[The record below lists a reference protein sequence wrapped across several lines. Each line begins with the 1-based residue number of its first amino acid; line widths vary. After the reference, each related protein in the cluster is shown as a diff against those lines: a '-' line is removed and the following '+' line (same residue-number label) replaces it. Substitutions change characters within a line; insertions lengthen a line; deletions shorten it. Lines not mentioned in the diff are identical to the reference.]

1 MRLRHKLVLVFLA
14 ATLLPLAAILW
25 MSSALMSRS
34 LAFVATDEVGVLAT
48 SLERVG
54 REYYRQARQHLK
66 DDAASGRLAPER
78 LDASSRTQWPKPLQ
92 QFWDSTDAER
102 FILSEPVGDRL
113 HYAVRRGDE
122 AWIYSADLD
131 GVRMAEITRQIRE
144 ARTRAGDLRQRNLP
158 RGFTLTLLLAA
169 AFVWILSLGLVIYV
183 SVLIT
188 RPIQRLTTGLGE
200 LAAGRLDTRL
210 EPASSATASGSR
222 SASGRDEVGVAIEAF
237 NQTAGQLQRSR
248 DRLVYLTQV
257 ASWQLLARKMAH
269 ELKNSLTPIRL
280 TVEEI
285 AARRS
290 SAGPEFF
297 ERAAAIVVDEVTSL
311 ERRVRAFSEFAA
323 EPEAHPARL
332 DLDALASE
340 RIGFL
345 CSAHPGVTY
354 RVEASSGAAAAW
366 ADGDQVKGILT
377 NLLENAAEAA
387 GDGGEVLV
395 VTGGNGS
402 EAVIE
407 VHDSGP
413 GVSAEAQGPPVRAV
427 HLVQEARHG
436 TGARHLP
443 QERAARRRRP
453 RAGPG
458 TAGRRGIP
466 ARHPVIGKSRTVKT
480 I

>member
-14 ATLLPLAAILW
+14 ATLLPLAAVLW
-25 MSSALMSRS
+25 ISSALMSRS

-78 LDASSRTQWPKPLQ
+78 LDASSRAEWPKPLQ

-102 FILSEPVGDRL
+102 FILSEPAGDRL
-113 HYAVRRGDE
+113 HYAVRRGGE

-158 RGFTLTLLLAA
+158 RGFTLALLLAA
-169 AFVWILSLGLVIYV
+169 AFVWVLSLGLVIYV

-200 LAAGRLDTRL
+200 LAAGRFDTRL
-210 EPASSATASGSR
+210 ESPSSR
-222 SASGRDEVGVAIEAF
+222 SASTPEWPPKSASGSGHDEVGVAIEAF

-285 AARRS
+285 AARQA

-297 ERAAAIVVDEVTSL
+297 DRAAAIVVDEVTSL

-323 EPEAHPARL
+323 EPDAHPARL
-332 DLDALASE
+332 DLEALARE

-345 CSAHPGVTY
+345 CGAHAGVTY
-354 RVEASSGAAAAW
+354 RVEASSGLAVAW
-366 ADGDQVKGILT
+366 ADCDQMKGILT

-395 VTGGNGS
+395 VTGGNPS

-413 GVSAEAQGPPVRAV
+413 GVSAEARSRLFEPSISFKKRGMGLGLAISRKNALLAGGDLALVRGRLGGAGFR
-427 HLVQEARHG
+427 LV
-436 TGARHLP
+436 
-443 QERAARRRRP
+443 
-453 RAGPG
+453 
-458 TAGRRGIP
+458 IP
-466 ARHPVIGKSRTVKT
+466 STKVQ
-480 I
+480 